1 MSSTVLKTLRVSICQ
16 LDRVSEN
23 SLHLFTREAWKN
35 IWNDLSF
42 CAKLAEGQLYCYDS
56 PVDANPEKFAGVVT
70 KIEIKR
76 RRVYAT
82 IDLIDTDNGRRIFR
96 KSGRRSLFNNF
107 TISGRGS
114 VIVENGYFIIDP
126 ETFMLES
133 VHFVEKPIKFVTPTP
148 QVSPGG
154 TVVDMETTSTEP
166 NFTEYAW
173 NAPAGF
179 DSGRL
184 GDISPIQDYITANIT
199 STTVGASAVSVT
211 FDSSPVDE
219 PF

>member
-1 MSSTVLKTLRVSICQ
+1 
-16 LDRVSEN
+16 
-23 SLHLFTREAWKN
+23 
-35 IWNDLSF
+35 
-42 CAKLAEGQLYCYDS
+42 
-56 PVDANPEKFAGVVT
+56 
-70 KIEIKR
+70 
-76 RRVYAT
+76 
-82 IDLIDTDNGRRIFR
+82 
-96 KSGRRSLFNNF
+96 
-107 TISGRGS
+107 
-114 VIVENGYFIIDP
+114 
-126 ETFMLES
+126 MLES

-148 QVSPGG
+148 QVNPGG

-173 NAPAGF
+173 NASAGF
-179 DSGRL
+179 DRGRL